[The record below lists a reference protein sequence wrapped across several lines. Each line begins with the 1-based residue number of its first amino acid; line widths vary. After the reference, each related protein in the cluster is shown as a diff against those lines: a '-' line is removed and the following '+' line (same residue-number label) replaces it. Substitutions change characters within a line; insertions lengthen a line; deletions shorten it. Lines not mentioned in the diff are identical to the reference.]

1 MVNRLSPKGVLTLLY
16 QVDTADALTDLD
28 TPPLRA
34 VVLDTSSTVEANLNT
49 AATVGAI
56 GTLGLF
62 NGSALADGGHRAT
75 VVGTLSVASDSVVKL
90 AFDAFVFTNL
100 PADDGGGTPKKP
112 KYVLVYLSDNSDHLS
127 NSIPLALFQ
136 PDFVGTP
143 PDGTNYTLT
152 FPTTGAI
159 RLETA

>member
-28 TPPLRA
+28 TPPLKA

-49 AATVGAI
+49 AATI
-56 GTLGLF
+56 
-62 NGSALADGGHRAT
+62 SALGSGGGAVGLYGSGHRAT

-90 AFDAFVFTNL
+90 AFASFTFTNL
-100 PADDGGGTPKKP
+100 PADDGGGTPKYA
-112 KYVLVYLSDNSDHLS
+112 KYVLVYLSDGGDADGT
-127 NSIPLALFQ
+127 SIPLALFQ